1 MTARVTT
8 LSAVVCLV
16 GAIFARGQGQV
27 IVPDSTVE
35 HREDIGKKA
44 HTNHLIFVR
53 PDLTGA
59 SPGGEIPASLG
70 CVYRIVSPLTSDCP
84 IKYDNSMPNPSGGS
98 ETIAIVDAFDY
109 PSAYSDLNRFSQQ
122 FNLPQLPQCS
132 STVTTGC
139 FQKVFAAGSKPK
151 TNCGWAQEAALDI
164 EWAHAMAPNAR
175 IVLVEAASNS
185 NANLFQAVD
194 VATSEVICGSTTCP
208 SGGSGA
214 GEVSMSWG
222 SSESSNETSYDF
234 HFTSSKVV
242 YFASSGD
249 SGGKTNYPSASP
261 SVVSAGGTTINRD
274 QNHIF
279 VSETA
284 WSDSGGGSSRY
295 EPRPSYQNAIVDL
308 VGSQRGTPNFSFDAD
323 PNTGVSVYDS
333 TPCQGLSGWMVF
345 GGTSVAAP
353 SLAGIVNLASHF
365 YMGSG
370 SELTTIYS
378 NLGTSN
384 FRDIISGS
392 ARKFNAT
399 TGWDFV
405 TGVGSD
411 IGVGGK

>member
-1 MTARVTT
+1 
-8 LSAVVCLV
+8 
-16 GAIFARGQGQV
+16 
-27 IVPDSTVE
+27 
-35 HREDIGKKA
+35 
-44 HTNHLIFVR
+44 
-53 PDLTGA
+53 
-59 SPGGEIPASLG
+59 
-70 CVYRIVSPLTSDCP
+70 
-84 IKYDNSMPNPSGGS
+84 
-98 ETIAIVDAFDY
+98 
-109 PSAYSDLNRFSQQ
+109 
-122 FNLPQLPQCS
+122 
-132 STVTTGC
+132 
-139 FQKVFAAGSKPK
+139 
-151 TNCGWAQEAALDI
+151 
-164 EWAHAMAPNAR
+164 
-175 IVLVEAASNS
+175 
-185 NANLFQAVD
+185 
-194 VATSEVICGSTTCP
+194 
-208 SGGSGA
+208 
-214 GEVSMSWG
+214 MSWG

-234 HFTSSKVV
+234 HFTSSNVV
-242 YFASSGD
+242 YFAASGD

-274 QNHIF
+274 QNHNF

-308 VGSQRGTPNFSFDAD
+308 VGSQRGTPDFSFDAD

-378 NLGTSN
+378 NLGTNN

-399 TGWDFV
+399 AGWDFI
-405 TGVGSD
+405 TGVGTNL
-411 IGVGGK
+411 GLGGK